1 MLLLRAV
8 GHKESGE
15 CMSFYPRFILASMGA
30 LFCVANGLVAMKPWV
45 FMALCASGAL
55 ASLGRALL
63 SQAYKN
69 APAAA
74 VAPFHY
80 SQMLMGAL
88 LGFLI
93 WGDVPNRYLI
103 CGAAII
109 ITSGIY
115 LVRHERRVSR
125 MMIRAD

>member
-1 MLLLRAV
+1 LGSFGWV
-8 GHKESGE
+8 V
-15 CMSFYPRFILASMGA
+15 MS
-30 LFCVANGLVAMKPWV
+30 K
-45 FMALCASGAL
+45 
-55 ASLGRALL
+55 
-63 SQAYKN
+63 AYKN

-103 CGAAII
+103 GGACII
-109 ITSGIY
+109 IASGIY

-125 MMIRAD
+125 MMVRAD